1 MSEQLNLTSY
11 YLTAYVLR
19 FVHNVRRRTTRSESR
34 SGELTAEEI
43 SEAEQRWIKE
53 LQRSITRKEKFKQI
67 KSLLDLFEDTSG
79 ILRCC
84 GRLENSRL
92 PYESKYPILL
102 AADHHYTRL
111 VIRRCHEEVMHNGV
125 QATLAQLRSNFWV
138 IKGSQVVK
146 KTLSNCSICKNF
158 FYQMTLPSSTLE
170 WITLVHCT

>member
-102 AADHHYTRL
+102 PDDHHYTRL